1 MEKKMK
7 TNKKIKR
14 VLVEEDILNQPKYLE
29 VFEYQ
34 GFVYGLQIHFKGR
47 GIYEGGRMVGMSNPY
62 ITLTKYEIKTYIH
75 ERYDFRQPL
84 ETFDLDIPQEYSWS
98 EIPSFVRKKLQN
110 DFVKEKYNEW
120 LNVSKLSETE
130 RMRFLSTL
138 NKSEVDALI
147 KYGKQLEVSN
157 A

>member
-1 MEKKMK
+1 MK

-14 VLVEEDILNQPKYLE
+14 VLVEADYLNKPKYLE
-29 VFEYQ
+29 TFEHN

-47 GIYEGGRMVGMSNPY
+47 VKTKDGRLVGVSKPY
-62 ITLTKYEIKTYIH
+62 ITLTKYKIVTYYIS
-75 ERYDFRQPL
+75 ERYDFRKPL

-110 DFVKEKYNEW
+110 DFIKEKYNEW

>member
-1 MEKKMK
+1 MTKEKV
-7 TNKKIKR
+7 KK
-14 VLVEEDILNQPKYLE
+14 VLVEQDILKKPKYLE

-34 GFVYGLQIHFKGR
+34 EFVYGLQIHFKGR
-47 GIYEGGRMVGMSNPY
+47 VKTKDGRLVGVSKPY
-62 ITLTKYEIKTYIH
+62 ITLTKYKIVTYFIS
-75 ERYDFRQPL
+75 ERYDFRKPL

-110 DFVKEKYNEW
+110 DFIKEKYNEW